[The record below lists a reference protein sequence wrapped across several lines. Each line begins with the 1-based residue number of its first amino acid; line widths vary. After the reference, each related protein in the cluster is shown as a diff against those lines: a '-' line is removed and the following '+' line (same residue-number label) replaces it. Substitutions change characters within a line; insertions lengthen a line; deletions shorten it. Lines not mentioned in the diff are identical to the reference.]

1 MPLRDDLLNPIPGPN
16 PSGEN
21 LKYNPVCDKIKEA
34 RRQDDDAPQGE
45 WQRERK
51 VADYVLVLKLAG
63 DSLANKSKDL
73 WLAAWVTE
81 ALVNREGFGGLCDGL
96 KLIRGLIENFWET
109 LYPEIE
115 DGESELRA
123 TPVEWVGS
131 RLDQAVR
138 WTPLTKG
145 GYGYLKHKESRAVGY
160 EEQANE
166 SQSRTDARNAA
177 IAEGKLAPEEFDKDF
192 NGTPRDFYVQAV
204 ADLDENLEQLDEL
217 TPLCEEKFG
226 EFNPSFSKLRTALEE
241 VRHTA
246 NSLLQKKQQTA
257 PAPAAAVAEDNVEPE
272 PQAYSTSSYGE
283 AAAPARVARPAARTI
298 TSAEPV
304 DREDA
309 VSRIAAVAVYLRRED
324 PYSPASYLLLRGLRW
339 GELRAAG
346 ATLDTSILDSPP
358 TDVRQTLKRLANEGS
373 WTEVLEAAETAMA
386 GPSGRGW
393 LDLQR
398 HVVRAC
404 EELGTYYDS
413 IATAVKS
420 ELRALLGDYPD
431 LPAATL
437 NDDTPAAN
445 AETQTWLATIRERE
459 AQRAAPIYTPPVYV
473 TPNGTQNSEE
483 LGTAEIDS
491 FTLALDAARAGRN
504 QEAMEIL
511 SAEISHQGSGRG
523 KFQRKMQLSQICMS
537 IGHEAIARSILEELA
552 RMVDRHQLEEWEAPE
567 MVAHSLS
574 MLYECM
580 QKLNGDPVE
589 KQKLYARIC
598 RLDPM
603 QALAHTR

>member
-1 MPLRDDLLNPIPGPN
+1 MPLRDDVLTPIPGPN

-21 LKYNPVCDKIKEA
+21 LKYNPVYDKIKEA

-51 VADYVLVLKLAG
+51 LADFGLALKLAG
-63 DSLANKSKDL
+63 DALATKSKDL
-73 WLAAWVTE
+73 QLAAWITE
-81 ALVNREGFGGLCDGL
+81 ALVNREGFAGLHEGL
-96 KLIRGLIENFWET
+96 KLIHGLIETFWDT
-109 LYPEIE
+109 LYPEME

-123 TPVEWVGS
+123 APLDWVGI
-131 RLDQAVR
+131 RLDEVVR
-138 WTPLTKG
+138 RTALSKS
-145 GYGYLKHKESRAVGY
+145 GYGYFKYKESRAVGY

-166 SQSRTDARNAA
+166 SQSRMEARAAA
-177 IAEGKLAPEEFDKDF
+177 IAEGKLAPEQFDKDF
-192 NGTPRDFYVQAV
+192 EATPREFYVAAV
-204 ADLDENLEQLDEL
+204 SDIDANLEQLDEL
-217 TPLCEEKFG
+217 APLCEEKFG
-226 EFNPSFSKLRTALEE
+226 EFNPSFSKLRLALEE

-246 NSLLQKKQQTA
+246 SGLLSKKSDDGIAVEA
-257 PAPAAAVAEDNVEPE
+257 PEPE
-272 PQAYSTSSYGE
+272 LETSQLAPQDASYE
-283 AAAPARVARPAARTI
+283 TPQPRPVARKV

-309 VSRIAAVAVYLRRED
+309 VARIITIAAYLRRED
-324 PYSPASYLLLRGLRW
+324 PYSPAPFLLLRGLRW

-346 ATLDTSILDSPP
+346 ATLDTSVLDSPP
-358 TDVRQTLKRLANEGS
+358 TDVRQTLKRLANEGAWS
-373 WTEVLEAAETAMA
+373 ELLETAEGAM
-386 GPSGRGW
+386 GSPCGRGW

-404 EELGTYYDS
+404 EEMGSYYDA

-431 LPAATL
+431 LPSVTL

-445 AETQTWLATIRERE
+445 TETQTWLKTILPE
-459 AQRAAPIYTPPVYV
+459 AAGPAAAVYEPPPAYQQE
-473 TPNGTQNSEE
+473 PNEE
-483 LGTAEIDS
+483 LGTQEVDS
-491 FTLALDAARAGRN
+491 FVLAMNAAKAGRG
-504 QEAMEIL
+504 QEAIEIL
-511 SAEISHQGSGRG
+511 SAEISHQNSGRG
-523 KFQRKMQLSQICMS
+523 KFQRKMQLSQLCMN
-537 IGHEAIARSILEELA
+537 IGHDSISKSILEELLQ
-552 RMVDRHQLEEWEAPE
+552 MIDRHQLEYWETPE
-567 MVAHSLS
+567 MVAHALS
-574 MLYECM
+574 MLYGCM

>member
-1 MPLRDDLLNPIPGPN
+1 MPLRDDALTPIPGPN

-21 LKYNPVCDKIKEA
+21 LKYNPVYDKIKEA

-51 VADYVLVLKLAG
+51 IADFALVLKLAG
-63 DSLANKSKDL
+63 DALATKSKDL
-73 WLAAWVTE
+73 QLAAWITE
-81 ALVNREGFGGLCDGL
+81 ALANREGFAGLHDGL
-96 KLIRGLIENFWET
+96 KLIQGLIENFWDT
-109 LYPEIE
+109 LYPELE

-123 TPVEWVGS
+123 APLDWIGL
-131 RLDQAVR
+131 RLDEVVR
-138 WTPLTKG
+138 RTALSKSG
-145 GYGYLKHKESRAVGY
+145 HGYFKYKESRVVGY

-166 SQSRTDARNAA
+166 SQSRAEARAAA
-177 IAEGKLAPEEFDKDF
+177 IAEGKMAPEDFDKDF
-192 NGTPRDFYVQAV
+192 DATSREFYVKAV
-204 ADLDENLEQLDEL
+204 ADLDANLERLDEL
-217 TPLCEEKFG
+217 TPICEEKFG
-226 EFNPSFSKLRTALEE
+226 EFAPSFSKLRTALEE

-246 NSLLQKKQQTA
+246 NSLLSKKSAGMAAAEPAAEAEPEAEPEAAQWSAPSSSYAT
-257 PAPAAAVAEDNVEPE
+257 PAPRP
-272 PQAYSTSSYGE
+272 
-283 AAAPARVARPAARTI
+283 VARKV

-309 VSRIAAVAVYLRRED
+309 VSRVVAVAAYLRRED
-324 PYSPASYLLLRGLRW
+324 PYSPAPFLLLRGLRW

-346 ATLDTSILDSPP
+346 AMLDASVLDSPP
-358 TDVRQTLKRLANEGS
+358 TDTRQTLKRLANEGS
-373 WTEVLEAAETAMA
+373 WTELLEAAEIAM
-386 GPSGRGW
+386 GNPSGRGW

-404 EELGTYYDS
+404 EELGSFYDS

-431 LPAATL
+431 FTSAAL

-445 AETQTWLATIRERE
+445 SETQAWLKTIQPEALERATAE
-459 AQRAAPIYTPPVYV
+459 YTPPPAPAYEQE
-473 TPNGTQNSEE
+473 PSEE
-483 LGTAEIDS
+483 LGTPDIDS
-491 FTLALDAARAGRN
+491 FVLAMNAAKAGRG
-504 QEAMEIL
+504 QEAIEIL
-511 SAEISHQGSGRG
+511 SAEISHQNSGRG
-523 KFQRKMQLSQICMS
+523 KFQRRMQLSQLCMT
-537 IGHEAIARSILEELA
+537 IGHDAISKSILEELVQ
-552 RMVDRHQLEEWEAPE
+552 MIDRHQLEQWESPE
-567 MVAHSLS
+567 LVAHALS
-574 MLYECM
+574 MLYGCM

>member
-1 MPLRDDLLNPIPGPN
+1 MPLRDDVLTPIPGPN

-21 LKYNPVCDKIKEA
+21 LKYNPVYEKIKEA

-51 VADYVLVLKLAG
+51 IADFVEVLKLAG
-63 DSLANKSKDL
+63 VALATKSKDL
-73 WLAAWVTE
+73 QLAAWITE
-81 ALVNREGFGGLCDGL
+81 ALVNREGFAGLHEGL
-96 KLIRGLIENFWET
+96 KLIQGLLENFWDT
-109 LYPEIE
+109 LYPELE

-123 TPVEWVGS
+123 SPLEWVGS
-131 RLDQAVR
+131 RLDEVVR
-138 WTPLTKG
+138 RTPLTKS
-145 GYGYLKHKESRAVGY
+145 GYGYFKHKESRAVGY

-166 SQSRTDARNAA
+166 SQSRTQARSAA
-177 IAEGKLAPEEFDKDF
+177 IAEGKLAPEDFDKDF
-192 NGTPRDFYVQAV
+192 EATPREFYVKAV
-204 ADLDENLEQLDEL
+204 SDLDANLEQLDEL
-217 TPLCEEKFG
+217 APICEEKFG

-246 NSLLQKKQQTA
+246 NSLLLKKPDGGA
-257 PAPAAAVAEDNVEPE
+257 VAAPAAEASEPE
-272 PQAYSTSSYGE
+272 PETTQRAAQSTSYE
-283 AAAPARVARPAARTI
+283 TPALRPVARKV

-309 VSRIAAVAVYLRRED
+309 VSRIIAVAAYLRREE
-324 PYSPASYLLLRGLRW
+324 PYSPVPFLLLRGLRW

-346 ATLDTSILDSPP
+346 ATLDTSVLDSPP
-358 TDVRQTLKRLANEGS
+358 TDIRQTLKRLANEGAWS
-373 WTEVLEAAETAMA
+373 ELLETAEVAMGNA
-386 GPSGRGW
+386 SGRGW

-404 EELGTYYDS
+404 EEMGSPYDS

-420 ELRALLGDYPD
+420 EARALVGDYPD
-431 LPAATL
+431 LPLATL

-445 AETQTWLATIRERE
+445 SETQAWLKTIQPE
-459 AQRAAPIYTPPVYV
+459 AAESAAPVYAPAPVYQQE
-473 TPNGTQNSEE
+473 PSEE
-483 LGTAEIDS
+483 LGSPDIDS
-491 FTLALDAARAGRN
+491 FVLAMNAAKAGRS
-504 QEAMEIL
+504 QEAIEIL
-511 SAEISHQGSGRG
+511 SAEVSHQNSGRG
-523 KFQRKMQLSQICMS
+523 KFQRRMQLSQLCMT
-537 IGHEAIARSILEELA
+537 IGHDAISKSILEEL
-552 RMVDRHQLEEWEAPE
+552 VQTIDRHQLEQWESPE
-567 MVAHSLS
+567 MVAHALS
-574 MLYECM
+574 MLYGCM

>member
-1 MPLRDDLLNPIPGPN
+1 MPLRDDVLTPIPGPN

-21 LKYNPVCDKIKEA
+21 LKYNPVYDKIREA

-51 VADYVLVLKLAG
+51 LADFGLVLKLAG
-63 DSLANKSKDL
+63 DALATKSKDL
-73 WLAAWVTE
+73 QLAAWITE
-81 ALVNREGFGGLCDGL
+81 ALVNREGFAGLHEGL
-96 KLIRGLIENFWET
+96 KLIHGLIEIFWDT
-109 LYPEIE
+109 LYPEME

-123 TPVEWVGS
+123 APLDWVGI
-131 RLDQAVR
+131 RLDEVVR
-138 WTPLTKG
+138 RTALSKS
-145 GYGYLKHKESRAVGY
+145 GYGYFKYKESRAVGY

-166 SQSRTDARNAA
+166 SQSRMEARAAA
-177 IAEGKLAPEEFDKDF
+177 IAEGKIAPEQFDKDF
-192 NGTPRDFYVQAV
+192 EATPREFYVAAV
-204 ADLDENLEQLDEL
+204 SDIDANLEQLDEL
-217 TPLCEEKFG
+217 APLCEEKFG

-246 NSLLQKKQQTA
+246 SSLLSKKSDDGT
-257 PAPAAAVAEDNVEPE
+257 PVEVSEPE
-272 PQAYSTSSYGE
+272 LETSQLAPQIASYE
-283 AAAPARVARPAARTI
+283 TPQPRPIARKV

-309 VSRIAAVAVYLRRED
+309 ISRIITIAAYLRRED
-324 PYSPASYLLLRGLRW
+324 PYSPAPFLLLRGLRW

-346 ATLDTSILDSPP
+346 ATLDTSVLDSPP
-358 TDVRQTLKRLANEGS
+358 TDVRQTLKRLANEGAWS
-373 WTEVLEAAETAMA
+373 ELLETAEGAM
-386 GPSGRGW
+386 GNSCGRGW

-404 EELGTYYDS
+404 EEMGSYYDT

-420 ELRALLGDYPD
+420 EVRALLGDYPD
-431 LPAATL
+431 LPSVTL

-445 AETQTWLATIRERE
+445 TETQAWLKTIQPE
-459 AQRAAPIYTPPVYV
+459 APELAAAAYQPSPEYQQEP
-473 TPNGTQNSEE
+473 SEE
-483 LGTAEIDS
+483 LGTQEVDS
-491 FTLALDAARAGRN
+491 FVLAMNAAKAGRG
-504 QEAMEIL
+504 QEAIEIL
-511 SAEISHQGSGRG
+511 SAEISHQNSGRG
-523 KFQRKMQLSQICMS
+523 KFQRKMQLSQLCMN
-537 IGHEAIARSILEELA
+537 IGHDAISKSILEELLQ
-552 RMVDRHQLEEWEAPE
+552 MIDRHQLEHWEAPE
-567 MVAHSLS
+567 MVAHALS
-574 MLYECM
+574 MLYGCM

>member
-1 MPLRDDLLNPIPGPN
+1 MPLRDDVLTPIPGPN

-21 LKYNPVCDKIKEA
+21 LKYNPVYDKIKEA

-51 VADYVLVLKLAG
+51 IADFVQVLKLAG
-63 DSLANKSKDL
+63 DAIATKSKDL
-73 WLAAWVTE
+73 QLAAWITE
-81 ALVNREGFGGLCDGL
+81 ALVNREGFAGLLEGL
-96 KLIRGLIENFWET
+96 KLIQGLIETFWDT
-109 LYPEIE
+109 LYPELE

-123 TPVEWVGS
+123 SPLEWVGS
-131 RLDQAVR
+131 RLDEVVR
-138 WTPLTKG
+138 STPLTKS
-145 GYGYLKHKESRAVGY
+145 GYGYFKYKESRGVGY

-166 SQSRTDARNAA
+166 SQSRTEARSTA
-177 IAEGKLAPEEFDKDF
+177 IAEGKMAPEEFDKDF
-192 NGTPRDFYVQAV
+192 EATSREFYVKAV
-204 ADLDENLEQLDEL
+204 SDLDANLEQLDEL
-217 TPLCEEKFG
+217 NPICEEKFG

-246 NSLLQKKQQTA
+246 NSLLSKRSDGGATA
-257 PAPAAAVAEDNVEPE
+257 APAAKASEPE
-272 PQAYSTSSYGE
+272 PEATEWAPQSASSE
-283 AAAPARVARPAARTI
+283 TPAPRPVARKV

-309 VSRIAAVAVYLRRED
+309 VSRIIAVAAYLRRED
-324 PYSPASYLLLRGLRW
+324 PYSPVPFLLLRGLRW

-346 ATLDTSILDSPP
+346 ATLDTSVLDSPP
-358 TDVRQTLKRLANEGS
+358 TDVRQTLKRLANEGGWS
-373 WTEVLEAAETAMA
+373 ELLETAEVAM
-386 GPSGRGW
+386 GNSSGRGW

-404 EELGTYYDS
+404 EEMGSYYDS

-420 ELRALLGDYPD
+420 EVGALLGDYPD
-431 LPAATL
+431 LPSATL

-445 AETQTWLATIRERE
+445 TETQAWLKTI
-459 AQRAAPIYTPPVYV
+459 QRDAPAPAAYAYTPAPVYEQE
-473 TPNGTQNSEE
+473 PSEE
-483 LGTAEIDS
+483 LGKPEIDS
-491 FTLALDAARAGRN
+491 FVLAMNAAKAGRN
-504 QEAMEIL
+504 QEAIEIL
-511 SAEISHQGSGRG
+511 SAEISHQNSGRG
-523 KFQRKMQLSQICMS
+523 KFQRRMQLSQLCMT
-537 IGHEAIARSILEELA
+537 IGHDAISRSILEELVQ
-552 RMVDRHQLEEWEAPE
+552 MIDRHQLEHWESPE
-567 MVAHSLS
+567 MVAHALS
-574 MLYECM
+574 MLYGCM

>member
-1 MPLRDDLLNPIPGPN
+1 MPLRDDVLTPIPGPN

-21 LKYNPVCDKIKEA
+21 LKYNPVYDKIREA

-51 VADYVLVLKLAG
+51 LADFGLVLKLAG
-63 DSLANKSKDL
+63 DALATKSKDL
-73 WLAAWVTE
+73 QLAAWITE
-81 ALVNREGFGGLCDGL
+81 ALVNREGFAGLHEGL
-96 KLIRGLIENFWET
+96 KLIHGLIEIFWDT
-109 LYPEIE
+109 LYPEME

-123 TPVEWVGS
+123 APLDWVGI
-131 RLDQAVR
+131 RLDEVVR
-138 WTPLTKG
+138 RTALSKG
-145 GYGYLKHKESRAVGY
+145 GYGYFKYKESRAVGY

-166 SQSRTDARNAA
+166 SQSRMEARAAA
-177 IAEGKLAPEEFDKDF
+177 IAEGKIAPEQFDKDF
-192 NGTPRDFYVQAV
+192 EATPREFYVAAV
-204 ADLDENLEQLDEL
+204 SDIDANLEQLDEL
-217 TPLCEEKFG
+217 APLCEEKFG

-246 NSLLQKKQQTA
+246 SSLLSKKSDDGT
-257 PAPAAAVAEDNVEPE
+257 PLEVPEPE
-272 PQAYSTSSYGE
+272 LETSQLAPQIASYE
-283 AAAPARVARPAARTI
+283 TPQPRPIARKV

-309 VSRIAAVAVYLRRED
+309 ISRIITIAAYLRRED
-324 PYSPASYLLLRGLRW
+324 PYSPAPFLLLRGLRW

-358 TDVRQTLKRLANEGS
+358 TDVRQTLKRLANEGA
-373 WTEVLEAAETAMA
+373 WPELLETAEGAM
-386 GPSGRGW
+386 GNPCGRGW

-398 HVVRAC
+398 NVVRAC
-404 EELGTYYDS
+404 EEMGSYYDT

-420 ELRALLGDYPD
+420 EVRALLGDYPD
-431 LPAATL
+431 LPSVTL

-445 AETQTWLATIRERE
+445 TETQAWLKTI
-459 AQRAAPIYTPPVYV
+459 QPAAPELAAAAYQPAPEY
-473 TPNGTQNSEE
+473 QQESSEE
-483 LGTAEIDS
+483 LGTEEVDS
-491 FTLALDAARAGRN
+491 FVLAMNAAKAGRS
-504 QEAMEIL
+504 QEAIEIL
-511 SAEISHQGSGRG
+511 SAEISHQNSGRG
-523 KFQRKMQLSQICMS
+523 KFQRKMQLSQLCMN
-537 IGHEAIARSILEELA
+537 IGHDAISKSILEELLQ
-552 RMVDRHQLEEWEAPE
+552 MIDRHQLEHWEAPE
-567 MVAHSLS
+567 MVAHALS
-574 MLYECM
+574 MLYGCM